1 MIPGKVNISAF
12 QNYAFGKAAD
22 ISAKMLPEYSADES
36 MPPGYTVPLVDAVSF
51 GKMRR
56 LLETGHRLW

>member
-1 MIPGKVNISAF
+1 
-12 QNYAFGKAAD
+12 
-22 ISAKMLPEYSADES
+22 MLPEYSADES
-36 MPPGYTVPLVDAVSF
+36 MPPGYTVSLVDAVSF